1 MNQRDHL
8 GILGLLIAS
17 LAFSASGPAA
27 AEDTPAVRLLVP
39 AYFNPAGKGREVWDT
54 LIASA
59 DKAPITA
66 IVNPA
71 SGPGRRV
78 DPNYTAVLA
87 AVKTSRLQPIGY
99 VTLSYSKKPV
109 AEITAEVDRW
119 LEFYP
124 DIEGIFF
131 DEQPS
136 GKEHIEHVGACFAH
150 ARAKLPKGL
159 IVSNPG
165 VPCDAAYV
173 ERPERPVI
181 CVFEHHSGWDRFRAP
196 AWLTEERREQGYI
209 LRYDIAAAEAMKTAV
224 SNAIRNNAGWV
235 YVTDAKGS
243 NPWNRL
249 PTYWD
254 EEVEVVRS
262 VK

>member
-1 MNQRDHL
+1 MPAVGRFIRWAL
-8 GILGLLIAS
+8 LATLVCGLQVRTAV
-17 LAFSASGPAA
+17 
-27 AEDTPAVRLLVP
+27 AEDTPTVRLLVP
-39 AYFNPAGKGREVWDT
+39 AYFYPAGKGREAWNT

-59 DKAPITA
+59 DKTPITA

-78 DPNYTAVLA
+78 DANYTAVLD
-87 AVKTSRLQPIGY
+87 AVRKSKLQTVGY

-109 AEITAEVDRW
+109 ADITAEVDRW

-124 DIEGIFF
+124 DLQGIFF

-150 ARAKLPKGL
+150 ARAKRPKGL
-159 IVSNPG
+159 LVSNPG
-165 VPCDAAYV
+165 VPCDAAYA

-181 CVFEHHSGWDRFRAP
+181 CVFEHHSGWDKFRSP

-209 LRYDIAAAEAMKTAV
+209 LRYDIATAEAMRTAV
-224 SNAIRNNAGWV
+224 SEAIASGAGWV
-235 YVTDAKGS
+235 YVTDAKGN

-249 PTYWD
+249 PAYWK
-254 EEVEVVRS
+254 EEVEFVRTA
-262 VK
+262 K